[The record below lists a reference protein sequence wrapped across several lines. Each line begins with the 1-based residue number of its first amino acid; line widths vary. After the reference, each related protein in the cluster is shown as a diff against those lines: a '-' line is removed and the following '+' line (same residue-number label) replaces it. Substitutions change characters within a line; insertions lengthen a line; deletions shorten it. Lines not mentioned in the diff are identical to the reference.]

1 MSAVR
6 FAILISGRGSNMEA
20 LIRAAETDPEFPA
33 QPVLVIANRPD
44 ARGLEIAD
52 GLGVATA
59 LIDHKIFGK
68 NRDLFEREI
77 DRALTDH
84 AIELVALAGFMRVL
98 TPWFVSRW
106 RDRLINIHPSLLPK
120 YKGLNTHQRALDA
133 GDEEAGS
140 TVHWVSDGVDEGEII
155 LQARVPILPG
165 DDEPALAARVLQSEH
180 TLYPE
185 ALKIAA
191 RKVRSDRQ
199 IERPEAR

>member
-20 LIRAAETDPEFPA
+20 LIRAAKTDPEFPA

-52 GLGVATA
+52 GLGIATA

-68 NRDLFEREI
+68 NRELFEREI

-98 TPWFVSRW
+98 TPWFVSCW
-106 RDRLINIHPSLLPK
+106 QDRLINIHPSLLPK